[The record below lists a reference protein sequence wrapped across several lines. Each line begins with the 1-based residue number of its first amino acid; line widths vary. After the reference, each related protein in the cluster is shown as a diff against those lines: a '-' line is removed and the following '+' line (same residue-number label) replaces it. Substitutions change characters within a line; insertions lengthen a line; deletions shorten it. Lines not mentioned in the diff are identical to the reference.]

1 MKKFIAI
8 VLMLLLF
15 LQAIPVVGFFAS
27 PGDNFYSYVDE
38 DKPGELKMKD
48 KKDGKEYV
56 SSGLFLWSQELAT
69 INFEKPNIS
78 SLASPYLQ
86 YLTPPP
92 DPAC

>member
-1 MKKFIAI
+1 MKKFITI
-8 VLMLLLF
+8 GLLLLLF

-56 SSGLFLWSQELAT
+56 SSGLFLWSQEVA
-69 INFEKPNIS
+69 IGSFEKPDIS
-78 SLASPYLQ
+78 SPTSPYLQ

-92 DPAC
+92 DCTC